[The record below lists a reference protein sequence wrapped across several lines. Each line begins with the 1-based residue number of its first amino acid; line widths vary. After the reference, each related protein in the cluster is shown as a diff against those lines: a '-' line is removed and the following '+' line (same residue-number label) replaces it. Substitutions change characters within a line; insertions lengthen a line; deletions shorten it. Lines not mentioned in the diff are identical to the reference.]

1 MMGINSAPNQI
12 STNCRTSLK
21 MAERSPPS
29 ATYAATVM
37 DETQILK
44 LMSQPNTTRI
54 TRAIE
59 YMLMPLMSTVMKAN
73 DTAESKRLFSPK
85 RSLRYP
91 GTEWVLEM

>member
-1 MMGINSAPNQI
+1 MSDDTQMLKWMSHP
-12 STNCRTSLK
+12 STTF
-21 MAERSPPS
+21 
-29 ATYAATVM
+29 
-37 DETQILK
+37 
-44 LMSQPNTTRI
+44 I

-73 DTAESKRLFSPK
+73 ETAESKRLFSPK